1 MATTTNYGW
10 TTPND
15 TDLVKDG
22 ASAIR
27 TLGQSI
33 DTTFAELKGGTSG
46 QMLTKA
52 SNTDLDLVWVTPE
65 IGDITS
71 ITATSPLTGGGTTG
85 AVTVG
90 IQAGSTTQS
99 GSLQLT
105 DSTSSTSTTTAAT
118 PNSVKTSFDLADAA
132 IPKSTVTTAGDV
144 IYATGSSAVTR
155 LGIGSAG
162 QVLTVASGVP
172 SWSTPASGGMTLLST
187 TTLSGASTTIS
198 ITSTG
203 YVELI
208 LECQDVSFTANGPM
222 PTMIV
227 NGDTT
232 SSNYRNVWTG
242 LTGTAGFQSGV
253 STTLAGMNL
262 GLPGVN
268 GYLGGTTANTW
279 RINIPMPTVANRK
292 IMTATVVYQ
301 TDSSTP
307 GVVNNTCG
315 ALNTSAITS
324 VAFYSISSTFSGGT
338 VNVYG
343 VK

>member
-27 TLGQSI
+27 SLGQSI

-52 SNTDLDLVWVTPE
+52 SNADLDLVWVTPE

-99 GSLQLT
+99 GALQLT

-118 PNSVKTSFDLADAA
+118 PNSVKTSFDLATAA

-144 IYATGSSAVTR
+144 IYATGSSTVTR
-155 LGIGSAG
+155 LGIGSTG
-162 QVLTVASGVP
+162 QVLTVAGGVP
-172 SWSTPASGGMTLLST
+172 SWAAAGGGGMTSIASGSM
-187 TTLSGASTTIS
+187 SGATVNLSSIAGTYNALRLVVFNWGPVSVNNNLLLQFNTDTGTTYVSEVGYTLAADSNANASS
-198 ITSTG
+198 IRMTGGTATTSNGIIVTDIPNYASSLPYKYATIG
-203 YVELI
+203 GLTTPG
-208 LECQDVSFTANGPM
+208 SGGTA
-222 PTMIV
+222 TRSAFV
-227 NGDTT
+227 NGF
-232 SSNYRNVWTG
+232 W
-242 LTGTAGFQSGV
+242 
-253 STTLAGMNL
+253 
-262 GLPGVN
+262 
-268 GYLGGTTANTW
+268 
-279 RINIPMPTVANRK
+279 
-292 IMTATVVYQ
+292 
-301 TDSSTP
+301 
-307 GVVNNTCG
+307 NNT
-315 ALNTSAITS
+315 AAITS
-324 VAFYSISSTFSGGT
+324 IQLKVSGGGNHNAGT
-338 VNVYG
+338 YILYG